1 MSGTTPLP
9 RPCALENIHSGRI
22 IRAPSLIEFCRKA
35 RLWGNSRFHIT
46 QVLNGARPSIRG
58 WYPLGFLG
66 RQVKLA
72 DIWGNEYRLSLK
84 TLIKR
89 HGMYPSSVTGLLDG
103 RKRVFR
109 NLTAVDRPIDG
120 YLKPRDYRVTG
131 VTVTNGWRTIRAANL
146 TQAARRAGICFT
158 AFHPL
163 AYGLKEEVS
172 GYRLIRFDTAKRKA
186 LT

>member
-1 MSGTTPLP
+1 MAGTTP

-22 IRAPSLIEFCRKA
+22 IRASSLIGFCRKA

-58 WYPLGFLG
+58 WYPVGTL
-66 RQVKLA
+66 RRKIELA
-72 DIWGNEYRLSLK
+72 DIYGNLYRLPLK

-89 HGMYPSSVTGLLDG
+89 YGMHPSSITGLLDG

-109 NLTAVDRPIDG
+109 NLTAMDRPIDG
-120 YLKPRDYRVTG
+120 YLKPRGFRVTG
-131 VTVTNGWRTIRAANL
+131 VTVTNGRRTIRAKNL
-146 TQAARRAGICFT
+146 TEAARRAGVCFT

-172 GYRLIRFDTAKRKA
+172 GYRLVRFDTAKRRA